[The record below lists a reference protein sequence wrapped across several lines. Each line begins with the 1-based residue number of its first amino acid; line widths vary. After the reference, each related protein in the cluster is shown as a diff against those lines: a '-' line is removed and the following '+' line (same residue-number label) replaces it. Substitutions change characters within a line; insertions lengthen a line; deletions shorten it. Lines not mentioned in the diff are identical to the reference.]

1 MKLIALLTMFFL
13 QIGTAQKNEEKITKI
28 ICLFKRFTK
37 TDVYNAPKPLK
48 LSKALFQD
56 CKMQVRIV
64 SNIEVV
70 GINDLV
76 LFINNQNDKECL

>member
-1 MKLIALLTMFFL
+1 MKFIAVLTMFFL
-13 QIGTAQKNEEKITKI
+13 QIGTAQKNEEKITEI

-37 TDVYNAPKPLK
+37 TDVYNSLKPLK

-64 SNIEVV
+64 SNIEVA